1 MEEPNI
7 IMKRIASLIAA
18 TSIGAVLSVG
28 YSPSA
33 TAVGEMP
40 DKQACASPKTSIIAG
55 GCIATD
61 REKGNCM
68 ACHSF
73 TGIERT
79 RLQAGNIGPPLVA
92 LRARYPSSKR
102 LRDQVSDAAQFNPR
116 TVMPLFGKYRILTD
130 KEIDLIV
137 DWLYSL

>member
-1 MEEPNI
+1 
-7 IMKRIASLIAA
+7 MKRIASVIAGA
-18 TSIGAVLSVG
+18 AIGVVLSAGQV
-28 YSPSA
+28 SPA
-33 TAVGEMP
+33 AAVGEMP
-40 DKQACASPKTSIIAG
+40 DKQVCASAKTPVIAG

-92 LRARYPSSKR
+92 VGARYPSRKR
-102 LRDQVSDAAQFNPR
+102 LREQVFDAAQFNPR

-137 DWLYSL
+137 EWLYSL

>member
-1 MEEPNI
+1 VKRVANFIAGITI
-7 IMKRIASLIAA
+7 ILSIAHVSPAA
-18 TSIGAVLSVG
+18 
-28 YSPSA
+28 
-33 TAVGEMP
+33 AVGEMP
-40 DKQACASPKTSIIAG
+40 DKKTCASAKSGIIAG

-92 LRARYPSSKR
+92 VRTRYPSQKR
-102 LRDQVSDAAQFNPR
+102 LREEVYDASRFNPR
-116 TVMPLFGKYRILTD
+116 TIMPLFGKYRILTD

-137 DWLYSL
+137 QWLYSL

>member
-1 MEEPNI
+1 
-7 IMKRIASLIAA
+7 MKRIAHLIAGTTIILGIA
-18 TSIGAVLSVG
+18 HV
-28 YSPSA
+28 SPA
-33 TAVGEMP
+33 AAVGEMP
-40 DKQACASPKTSIIAG
+40 DKQTCASAKSGIIAG

-79 RLQAGNIGPPLVA
+79 RLQAGNIGPPLLA
-92 LRARYPSSKR
+92 IKARYPSQKR
-102 LRDQVSDAAQFNPR
+102 LREQVVNASQFNPH

-130 KEIDLIV
+130 NEIDLIV
-137 DWLYSL
+137 QWLYSL

>member
-1 MEEPNI
+1 
-7 IMKRIASLIAA
+7 MKRIANLIAGA
-18 TSIGAVLSVG
+18 TLILVVAHV
-28 YSPSA
+28 SPA

-40 DKQACASPKTSIIAG
+40 DKQTCTSAKSGIIAG

-92 LRARYPSSKR
+92 MKARYPNQKR
-102 LRDQVSDAAQFNPR
+102 LREQVFDASTFNPR

-130 KEIDLIV
+130 NEIDLIV
-137 DWLYSL
+137 QWLYSL